1 MSWKLKHIKVQ
12 NAIVHKKLNITFNYI
27 GELDE
32 IKSMSSSC
40 GCSIPKQVGNNIVVT
55 FNPGPVPVHLHSVGQ
70 YVTTGRIFINYV
82 NGVKDTL
89 SFTAVVK
96 NKN

>member
-1 MSWKLKHIKVQ
+1 MSWKSKHIKVL
-12 NAIVHKKLNITFNYI
+12 NSIVHKKINITFNYI

-55 FNPGPVPVHLHSVGQ
+55 FNPGPVPVHLHSV
-70 YVTTGRIFINYV
+70 R
-82 NGVKDTL
+82 
-89 SFTAVVK
+89 
-96 NKN
+96 